1 MPSARAATRS
11 PLVLMADAH
20 EWFSRALES
29 VLVPGGYSVVKAYTA
44 AGLLQQ
50 LELTEPDAL
59 ILAVDLPG
67 GEGLNL
73 CRMLRADS
81 LVTPSTP
88 IILTQP
94 TPSTRRQT
102 LAALRAGAAELWGQ
116 RLDAEELLLRL
127 AAQNRA
133 KADADRAWAEG
144 LVDHATQLY
153 NGRGI
158 ARRARELGAGARRR
172 SAPLACVAFA
182 VDAGEA
188 EGPSAE
194 TVARVLR
201 ETGRTSDALGRI
213 GPREFVVLAPETS
226 AEAAHQLAERLAG
239 ALSARRRR
247 RIGPGV
253 EFLAG
258 YGAVADAAAPTFH
271 PGTLRAHASAA
282 LAPPAPP
289 SIRIAVVDDERTL
302 RESCHSVLQAEGY
315 NVALCGRGNEAR
327 ETLKRRP
334 FDIALVDWFMGE
346 VPGSEL
352 LHTALATNPGTIV
365 IIMTGNP
372 SVASSLEALQAG
384 AWDYLPK
391 PFSGTQLQILI
402 GRAAHAVLVAR

>member
-1 MPSARAATRS
+1 MPSARAATHS
-11 PLVLMADAH
+11 PLVLIADAH

-44 AGLLQQ
+44 TGLLQQ

-127 AAQNRA
+127 AAQVRA
-133 KADADRAWAEG
+133 KGDADRAWAEG

-153 NGRGI
+153 NGRGL
-158 ARRARELGAGARRR
+158 ARRARELGAEARRR

-182 VDAGEA
+182 VDGGDAGDADGRAA
-188 EGPSAE
+188 ER
-194 TVARVLR
+194 VARVLR

-213 GPREFVVLAPETS
+213 GPKEFVVIAPETG
-226 AEAAHQLAERLAG
+226 ADAALRLAQRLAG
-239 ALSARRRR
+239 ALTSRSPR
-247 RIGPGV
+247 RI
-253 EFLAG
+253 
-258 YGAVADAAAPTFH
+258 
-271 PGTLRAHASAA
+271 
-282 LAPPAPP
+282 
-289 SIRIAVVDDERTL
+289 
-302 RESCHSVLQAEGY
+302 
-315 NVALCGRGNEAR
+315 
-327 ETLKRRP
+327 
-334 FDIALVDWFMGE
+334 
-346 VPGSEL
+346 
-352 LHTALATNPGTIV
+352 
-365 IIMTGNP
+365 
-372 SVASSLEALQAG
+372 
-384 AWDYLPK
+384 
-391 PFSGTQLQILI
+391 
-402 GRAAHAVLVAR
+402 

>member
-44 AGLLQQ
+44 TGLLQQ

-127 AAQNRA
+127 A
-133 KADADRAWAEG
+133 
-144 LVDHATQLY
+144 
-153 NGRGI
+153 
-158 ARRARELGAGARRR
+158 
-172 SAPLACVAFA
+172 
-182 VDAGEA
+182 
-188 EGPSAE
+188 
-194 TVARVLR
+194 
-201 ETGRTSDALGRI
+201 
-213 GPREFVVLAPETS
+213 
-226 AEAAHQLAERLAG
+226 G
-239 ALSARRRR
+239 ALTARPRR
-247 RIGPGV
+247 RIAPRM

-258 YGAVADAAAPTFH
+258 YDAVPDAAAPTFD
-271 PGTLRAHASAA
+271 PTTLLAHASAA
-282 LAPPAPP
+282 LAAAARHPEAGRIRRFENSGAP
-289 SIRIAVVDDERTL
+289 T
-302 RESCHSVLQAEGY
+302 
-315 NVALCGRGNEAR
+315 
-327 ETLKRRP
+327 
-334 FDIALVDWFMGE
+334 
-346 VPGSEL
+346 
-352 LHTALATNPGTIV
+352 
-365 IIMTGNP
+365 
-372 SVASSLEALQAG
+372 
-384 AWDYLPK
+384 
-391 PFSGTQLQILI
+391 
-402 GRAAHAVLVAR
+402 

>member
-44 AGLLQQ
+44 TGLLQQ

-116 RLDAEELLLRL
+116 RPDAEELLLRL

-158 ARRARELGAGARRR
+158 ARRARELGAEARRR

-247 RIGPGV
+247 DRKSTRLNSSHSQIS
-253 EFLAG
+253 
-258 YGAVADAAAPTFH
+258 YAVF
-271 PGTLRAHASAA
+271 
-282 LAPPAPP
+282 
-289 SIRIAVVDDERTL
+289 
-302 RESCHSVLQAEGY
+302 C
-315 NVALCGRGNEAR
+315 
-327 ETLKRRP
+327 LKKQKR
-334 FDIALVDWFMGE
+334 
-346 VPGSEL
+346 
-352 LHTALATNPGTIV
+352 
-365 IIMTGNP
+365 
-372 SVASSLEALQAG
+372 
-384 AWDYLPK
+384 
-391 PFSGTQLQILI
+391 
-402 GRAAHAVLVAR
+402 

>member
-1 MPSARAATRS
+1 
-11 PLVLMADAH
+11 
-20 EWFSRALES
+20 
-29 VLVPGGYSVVKAYTA
+29 VKAYTA
-44 AGLLQQ
+44 TGLLQQ

-73 CRMLRADS
+73 CRMLRANS

-94 TPSTRRQT
+94 TPSTRRHT

-127 AAQNRA
+127 AAQIRA

-153 NGRGI
+153 NGRGV
-158 ARRARELGAGARRR
+158 ARRARELGAEARRR

-188 EGPSAE
+188 DGPSAE

-213 GPREFVVLAPETS
+213 GPREFVVIAPETG
-226 AEAAHQLAERLAG
+226 AEAALRLAERLAG
-239 ALSARRRR
+239 ALTGRPRR
-247 RIGPGV
+247 RIAPRM

-258 YGAVADAAAPTFH
+258 YDAVPDAAAPKFDPT
-271 PGTLRAHASAA
+271 TLLAHASAA
-282 LAPPAPP
+282 LAAAARDPEAGR
-289 SIRIAVVDDERTL
+289 IRRFEKSGART
-302 RESCHSVLQAEGY
+302 
-315 NVALCGRGNEAR
+315 
-327 ETLKRRP
+327 
-334 FDIALVDWFMGE
+334 
-346 VPGSEL
+346 
-352 LHTALATNPGTIV
+352 
-365 IIMTGNP
+365 
-372 SVASSLEALQAG
+372 
-384 AWDYLPK
+384 
-391 PFSGTQLQILI
+391 
-402 GRAAHAVLVAR
+402 

>member
-158 ARRARELGAGARRR
+158 ARRARELGAEARRR
-172 SAPLACVAFA
+172 SALPRAP
-182 VDAGEA
+182 
-188 EGPSAE
+188 PSAHP
-194 TVARVLR
+194 
-201 ETGRTSDALGRI
+201 
-213 GPREFVVLAPETS
+213 PRFRAHATAAQRAP
-226 AEAAHQLAERLAG
+226 AKAG
-239 ALSARRRR
+239 GAARRCRR
-247 RIGPGV
+247 AVGP
-253 EFLAG
+253 A
-258 YGAVADAAAPTFH
+258 ARCRRAAAAPRRAE
-271 PGTLRAHASAA
+271 PG
-282 LAPPAPP
+282 
-289 SIRIAVVDDERTL
+289 
-302 RESCHSVLQAEGY
+302 Q
-315 NVALCGRGNEAR
+315 GRRRPGLGRRPGGPRHAR
-327 ETLKRRP
+327 E
-334 FDIALVDWFMGE
+334 
-346 VPGSEL
+346 
-352 LHTALATNPGTIV
+352 
-365 IIMTGNP
+365 
-372 SVASSLEALQAG
+372 
-384 AWDYLPK
+384 
-391 PFSGTQLQILI
+391 
-402 GRAAHAVLVAR
+402 GR

>member
-44 AGLLQQ
+44 TGLLQQ

-158 ARRARELGAGARRR
+158 ARRARCGGGPRPRARAPGALCRAPRVRGVRRGRGGGGGPFGGDGRPGAAGNRPHLGRAGTDRAPGIRGPGTRDERRGGAPAGGAPRRR
-172 SAPLACVAFA
+172 PERPAATAYRPGGGIPGGLRRRPRRRGPEIRSWHAARARQRRPGRRRAPS
-182 VDAGEA
+182 G
-188 EGPSAE
+188 
-194 TVARVLR
+194 
-201 ETGRTSDALGRI
+201 GRTDSALR
-213 GPREFVVLAPETS
+213 
-226 AEAAHQLAERLAG
+226 
-239 ALSARRRR
+239 
-247 RIGPGV
+247 
-253 EFLAG
+253 
-258 YGAVADAAAPTFH
+258 
-271 PGTLRAHASAA
+271 
-282 LAPPAPP
+282 
-289 SIRIAVVDDERTL
+289 
-302 RESCHSVLQAEGY
+302 
-315 NVALCGRGNEAR
+315 
-327 ETLKRRP
+327 K
-334 FDIALVDWFMGE
+334 
-346 VPGSEL
+346 
-352 LHTALATNPGTIV
+352 
-365 IIMTGNP
+365 
-372 SVASSLEALQAG
+372 
-384 AWDYLPK
+384 
-391 PFSGTQLQILI
+391 
-402 GRAAHAVLVAR
+402 